1 MSSALMR
8 VSHFAVGTPLSRGYL
23 TIVQCHRTIAAMTEH
38 KTPVT
43 VIGLG
48 AMGSAL
54 ASALVRAGHPTTVW
68 NRTPRT
74 VEGARIASS
83 VAEAAAAS
91 PLTLVCV
98 AGAEVSDT

>member
-1 MSSALMR
+1 
-8 VSHFAVGTPLSRGYL
+8 
-23 TIVQCHRTIAAMTEH
+23 MTEH

-68 NRTPRT
+68 NRTPRA
-74 VEGARIASS
+74 VEGAKVASS
-83 VAEAAAAS
+83 VAEA
-91 PLTLVCV
+91 VGCV
-98 AGAEVSDT
+98 AR